1 MFGSGTQPPPCK
13 EGQNILEEQ
22 IYEKNKLLA
31 ELPASEQHQSA
42 KYVNKL
48 PWVWILQL
56 WKSSQMMPSRAET
69 VAPAKSCPRISD

>member
-13 EGQNILEEQ
+13 EGQNILEEE

-42 KYVNKL
+42 KYVDKL
-48 PWVWILQL
+48 P
-56 WKSSQMMPSRAET
+56 
-69 VAPAKSCPRISD
+69 